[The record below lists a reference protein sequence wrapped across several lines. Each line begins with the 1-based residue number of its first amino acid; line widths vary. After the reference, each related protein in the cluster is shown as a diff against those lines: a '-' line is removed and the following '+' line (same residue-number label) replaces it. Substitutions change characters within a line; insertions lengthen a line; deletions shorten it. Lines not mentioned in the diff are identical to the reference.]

1 MERTCRP
8 DTSIE
13 ARLLDLIKAGE
24 PVALTQVVGTE
35 GSTPQVP
42 GAAALFTRD
51 GLVAGTVGGGTAEAK
66 TQKAAARALRTGR
79 SVLLSFDLA
88 GEVNLDADGVC
99 GGAMRILVDADPGR
113 HRSVFAALVRAG
125 RARRPGLLAVLF
137 RPERRNRGFAVRRA
151 WIPAARPAARL
162 KALGLARFRDEAAAA
177 AAENKP
183 RLAAAKPGWIYLE
196 PRRPAPRL
204 IIAGA
209 GHVGL
214 AVAGLG
220 VFLGFAVE
228 IIDDRPEFASP
239 ERFPGVERV
248 TVGDPARVLERAAI
262 DGTTSIVL
270 VTRGHRRRPAVY
282 IGMIGSRRK
291 VGLLRDEFLARG
303 WASAAQWDRI
313 HSPIGLPIGSRTVEE
328 IAVSIAAELV
338 AVVPKIYDNL
348 GRHAAATVA
357 ADGLRAALAGQFRAG
372 RIQAEPLVA
381 VRRGGSR

>member
-1 MERTCRP
+1 MERAFRP

-13 ARLLDLIKAGE
+13 ARLLEFLKAGT
-24 PVALTQVVGTE
+24 PVALAQVVGTE

-113 HRSVFAALVRAG
+113 DRSVFAALIRAG

-137 RPERRNRGFAVRRA
+137 RPAPRGRGLAVRRT

-162 KALGLARFRDEAAAA
+162 KASGLSRFRDEAAVAA
-177 AAENKP
+177 AANTP

-214 AVAGLG
+214 AVARLG

-239 ERFPGVERV
+239 DRFPGVERV
-248 TVGDPARVLERAAI
+248 TVGDPARVLGRAAI
-262 DGTTSIVL
+262 DGATFIVL
-270 VTRGHRRRPAVY
+270 VTRGHRHDAAALRDCIRRPAAY

-291 VGLLRDEFLARG
+291 VGLLRGEFLARG
-303 WASAAQWDRI
+303 WASAAQWDRV

-338 AVVPKIYDNL
+338 AV
-348 GRHAAATVA
+348 
-357 ADGLRAALAGQFRAG
+357 
-372 RIQAEPLVA
+372 
-381 VRRGGSR
+381 RRGGSR

>member
-1 MERTCRP
+1 MEREFRP
-8 DTSIE
+8 NITLE
-13 ARLLDLIKAGE
+13 TRLLELLKAGE

-214 AVAGLG
+214 AVARLG

-270 VTRGHRRRPAVY
+270 VTRGHRHDAAALRACIRRPAAY

-338 AVVPKIYDNL
+338 AV
-348 GRHAAATVA
+348 
-357 ADGLRAALAGQFRAG
+357 
-372 RIQAEPLVA
+372 
-381 VRRGGSR
+381 RRGGSR